1 MEGKEALPL
10 VNAVV
15 IYMKNWLMWNIA
27 TFLIILEVSVS
38 IVEIPTVISSQFTQY
53 SFNIPDRKSHK

>member
-1 MEGKEALPL
+1 MEGKEVLPL

-15 IYMKNWLMWNIA
+15 IYMKNGLMWNIA
-27 TFLIILEVSVS
+27 AFLIILEVSVS
-38 IVEIPTVISSQFTQY
+38 IVEIPAVISSQFTQY

>member
-27 TFLIILEVSVS
+27 AFLIILEVSVS
-38 IVEIPTVISSQFTQY
+38 IVEIPTVINSQFTQY